1 MPLFGTVKL
10 RLSLNNKHT
19 DMANSQNK
27 LKDFLYTPI
36 PMTATDWLVDCVIAL
51 GAFGFGLVQLTLSSN
66 LFVPDPFTQM
76 ILGIH
81 EVGPRPF
88 EVLATFLICVP
99 LVFRRRLP
107 WPSFILT
114 IALWVIFD
122 AGFSVSALSMVPVL
136 VSLFTVAYEKG
147 DTQTLAAG
155 ATSLAV
161 IAFAQLISHSNS
173 LNSLLLFQNTC
184 MVIAVAFAG
193 NALYARQGRM
203 SAMEAQAKE
212 MERASEAEAS
222 KRVEEERVRIARE
235 LHDITAHSLSAVSI
249 QAAAAGRLIDTDT
262 VAAKDAIEEVRS
274 TAKGALEDMRAMVG
288 VLRRGEDTELE
299 PTEGTDRMATLESY
313 LEGAGIDCDL
323 LMSGYNRN
331 NVPTHVDVALFG
343 IAREAC
349 TNIVKHAK
357 ATKAVIDLRDLD
369 DMIMMYVYD
378 NGRGIGDS
386 AENSEGHGI
395 EGMRERVKLL
405 SGEFRIDQVP
415 EGGSCVRVAIP
426 ATWKER

>member
-1 MPLFGTVKL
+1 M
-10 RLSLNNKHT
+10 T
-19 DMANSQNK
+19 DSENK

-36 PMTATDWLVDCVIAL
+36 PMTATDWLVDCVVAL
-51 GAFGFGLVQLTLSSN
+51 GAFGFGVIQLTLSAN

-107 WPSFILT
+107 WPCFVLT
-114 IALWVIFD
+114 IALWLVFD

-136 VSLFTVAYEKG
+136 VSLFTVAYERG

-155 ATSLAV
+155 AASLAV
-161 IAFAQLISHSNS
+161 IAFAQLISQSNS
-173 LNSLLLFQNTC
+173 LNSLLLFQNSC

-203 SAMEAQAKE
+203 TAIEAHARE
-212 MERASEAEAS
+212 LEHANEAEAS

-249 QAAAAGRLIDTDT
+249 QAAAAERLIDTDPA
-262 VAAKDAIEEVRS
+262 AAKDAIGEVRT

-288 VLRRGEDTELE
+288 VLRRGEDAELE

-323 LMSGYNRN
+323 FMFGYDRSH
-331 NVPTHVDVALFG
+331 VPAHVDVALFG

-349 TNIVKHAK
+349 TNIVRHAD
-357 ATKAVIDLRDLD
+357 ATKAVIDLRELD
-369 DMIMMYVYD
+369 DMIMMSVRD
-378 NGRGIGDS
+378 NGCGIGDS
-386 AENSEGHGI
+386 EKGSGGHGI

-405 SGEFRIDQVP
+405 SGEFSIEPVS
-415 EGGSCVRVAIP
+415 EGGTCVRVAIP
-426 ATWKER
+426 TIWKER